1 MFIHVP
7 LRRRLLST
15 KTLLT
20 LGSLVAVFVLVGI
33 GRDVRQLEVIV
44 PAILLFY
51 NTANVAQD
59 VLNKKNK
66 IENNIELNE
75 EK

>member
-20 LGSLVAVFVLVGI
+20 LGSLAAVFILAAM

>member
-1 MFIHVP
+1 MHVHVP
-7 LRRRLLST
+7 LRRRMLST

-20 LGSLVAVFVLVGI
+20 LGSLVAVFILAAI

-66 IENNIELNE
+66 MENNVELEE

>member
-7 LRRRLLST
+7 LRRRILST

-20 LGSLVAVFVLVGI
+20 LGSLVAVFILAAM

>member
-7 LRRRLLST
+7 LRRRILST

-66 IENNIELNE
+66 LENNVELNE

>member
-7 LRRRLLST
+7 LRRRILST

-66 IENNIELNE
+66 PENHVELNE

>member
-20 LGSLVAVFVLVGI
+20 LGSLVAVFILAAI

-66 IENNIELNE
+66 TENNIELNE

>member
-20 LGSLVAVFVLVGI
+20 LGSLVAVFILAAI

-66 IENNIELNE
+66 SENNIELNE

>member
-7 LRRRLLST
+7 LRRRILST

>member
-20 LGSLVAVFVLVGI
+20 LGSLVAVFILAAM

>member
-1 MFIHVP
+1 MFTHVP
-7 LRRRLLST
+7 LRRRILST

-20 LGSLVAVFVLVGI
+20 LGSLVAVFILAAM

>member
-7 LRRRLLST
+7 LRRRILST

-66 IENNIELNE
+66 LENNIELNE